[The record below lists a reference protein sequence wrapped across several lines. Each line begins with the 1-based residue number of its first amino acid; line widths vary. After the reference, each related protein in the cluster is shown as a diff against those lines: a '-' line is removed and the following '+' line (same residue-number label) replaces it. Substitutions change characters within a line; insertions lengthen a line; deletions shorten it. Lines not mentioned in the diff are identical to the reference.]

1 MGANI
6 STLPFGLRAYQA
18 LTGLGAGFVGL
29 VLRRRAGSGKE
40 DPDRLEERFGKAS
53 RARPEGRLVWLHG
66 ASIGESLV
74 AWTMGCALQA
84 ATADLQVLLTTG
96 TRTSASMIG
105 RRISDGYEAGGL
117 PFIHQYL
124 PADTPDAAQRFL
136 DHWRPDLAVFV
147 EGDIWPNLLLAAR
160 DRGCPTALINARMTE
175 KSLKGWGRMPASA
188 RTVFGSF
195 DLIHAADAATAAGL
209 ERVNGTKPA
218 LGPSNLKLAAPA
230 AQIDPA
236 ALKALRAQIGSRPVW
251 LAASTHQGEEKLVVA
266 AHALLQIALPDLLLI
281 LAPRHPDRVA
291 DVRVTCT
298 LSGMTHASRS
308 TGDFVSPTTEV
319 LIWDTLGEL
328 SVAFAAVPV
337 TVLAGSLLPD
347 IGGHNPV
354 EPLQAGSAVIT
365 GPFGYNF
372 ADIFGALQQAGGI
385 RVLDHVSADTIAMAV
400 AGLLGDRHLCEP
412 MVEAGRAVVAAGANG
427 QDRVRDCLLGLLAKA
442 NS

>member
-6 STLPFGLRAYQA
+6 TTLPPGLRAYRA
-18 LTGLGAGFVGL
+18 LTGLCAGFVGM
-29 VLRRRAGSGKE
+29 VLRRRAGNGKE
-40 DPDRLEERFGKAS
+40 DPERLEERFGKAS
-53 RARPEGRLVWLHG
+53 KPRPAGRLAWLHG
-66 ASIGESLV
+66 ASVGESLV
-74 AWTMGCALQA
+74 AWTMGCALQSA
-84 ATADLQVLLTTG
+84 RPDLQVLLTTG

-105 RRISDGYEAGGL
+105 QRILARNDAGGST
-117 PFIHQYL
+117 FIHQYL

-160 DRGCPTALINARMTE
+160 DRGCATALINARMTE
-175 KSLKGWGRMPASA
+175 KSLHGWGRVPASA
-188 RTVFGSF
+188 RTVFGGF
-195 DLIHAADAATAAGL
+195 DLIHAADVATAAGL

-230 AQIDPA
+230 GHVDPE
-236 ALKALRAQIGSRPVW
+236 ALKALKAQIGPRPVW

-308 TGDFVSPTTEV
+308 TGDVVGPRTEV

-328 SVAFAAVPV
+328 AVAFAAVPV
-337 TVLAGSLLPD
+337 TVLAGSLLPG

-365 GPFGYNF
+365 GPYGYNF
-372 ADIFGALQQAGGI
+372 ADIFDALQQAGGL

-400 AGLLGDRHLCEP
+400 AGLLGDLHLCAP

-427 QDRVRDCLLGLLAKA
+427 QDQVRDSLLGLLAKA
-442 NS
+442 DS